1 MANEKKDI
9 EVFKKMLNKFRTN
22 VYCHG
27 RNFEEINKTEEGER
41 KNEKNFVLTNQI
53 IDLLTEVFEKGVT
66 NSAINKFMKLE
77 AQFE

>member
-1 MANEKKDI
+1 MAKEKKDI
-9 EVFKKMLNKFRTN
+9 EVFNKMLKRFETL

-27 RNFEEINKTEEGER
+27 RNFEEINKKEEGER
-41 KNEKNFVLTNQI
+41 INEKNFVLTKQI

-66 NSAINKFMKLE
+66 KSAINKFMKLD